1 MKPIQQSCYWMATHP
16 ISILPSLTGE
26 VRTDIAIIG
35 AGFTGL
41 WTSLFLKELDPSV
54 DVTIVEKNFAGYG
67 GSGRNG
73 GILGETIDHSH
84 QLAIQHFGADE
95 AKKLAEIGRI
105 NLNEMQQFFAEHQ
118 LDCEYEPT
126 GRLLVAL
133 SESQL
138 EDCKRALEFANAL
151 GITTQQLLNAEQMQ
165 AQIKSPLYLG
175 GILATE
181 GGILNPI
188 KLIDGLKR
196 VALQQ
201 GIHLFENSAVTN
213 LKQGE
218 IHTEKGLLRSQ
229 KIILAADVYSHFLF
243 PKLLHRF
250 LPLYDYILVS
260 QPLTQSQLETI
271 GWKNRQGVTDA
282 RTFFNYYR
290 LTLDN
295 RILWGTS
302 EAKYYPPNS
311 VSPSHDHSENHYQA
325 LRESFVKHF
334 PQLRELR
341 FEFQWG
347 GAIASTTRLTP
358 FFGSIHNG
366 QTLYALGYTGHGL
379 GSTRIAAKILAHQA
393 LNRSNPL
400 LSLSMVKNKPFP
412 YPPEPI
418 RRIAVNLVTK
428 ALRRTDRGSK
438 PGLLLKILDWI
449 GIGFSS

>member
-1 MKPIQQSCYWMATHP
+1 MATHP
-16 ISILPSLTGE
+16 ISILPALAGE
-26 VRTDIAIIG
+26 MRSDIAIIG

-41 WTSLFLKELDPSV
+41 WTALFLKDLDPSV
-54 DVTIVEKNFAGYG
+54 DVTILEKHFAGYG

-84 QLAIQHFGADE
+84 QLAIQHFGRDE
-95 AKKLAEIGRI
+95 AKLLAEIGRA
-105 NLNEMQQFFAEHQ
+105 NLSEMQQFFAQHQ
-118 LDCEYEPT
+118 LDCDYEQT

-138 EDCKRALEFANAL
+138 EDCKRAIESVKDL
-151 GITTQQLLNAEQMQ
+151 GITTYQLLNADQMQ
-165 AQIKSPLYLG
+165 EQIKSPLYHG
-175 GILATE
+175 GILSTE

-196 VALQQ
+196 IALQR
-201 GIHLFENSAVTN
+201 GIHIYENSAVTD
-213 LKQGE
+213 LKQGQ
-218 IHTEKGLLRSQ
+218 IQTEKGIVRSK
-229 KIILAADVYSHFLF
+229 KIILATDVYSHFLF
-243 PKLLHRF
+243 PHLLHRF

-260 QPLTQSQLETI
+260 EPLTQSQFEEI

-290 LTLDN
+290 LTRDN

-311 VSPSHDHSENHYQA
+311 VNPSHDHSEAHYQV

-334 PQLRELR
+334 PQLTQLR

-358 FFGSIHNG
+358 FFGNIHNG
-366 QTLYALGYTGHGL
+366 QTLYALGYTGHGI
-379 GSTRIAAKILAHQA
+379 GSARIAAKILAHQA
-393 LNRSNPL
+393 LGLSNPL
-400 LSLSMVKNKPFP
+400 LELSMVRNKPFP
-412 YPPEPI
+412 YPPEPL
-418 RRIAVNLVTK
+418 RRIAVQQVTK
-428 ALRRTDRGSK
+428 ALRSTDQGSK
-438 PGLLLKILDWI
+438 PGLLLKILDWM